1 MIARLRLTI
10 ALAVVLGLGGCASSH
25 VLLHTT
31 TTTTAASSPAPPA
44 TTSTATGTPTA
55 TTTTTVSPAAAHY
68 VAQLRA
74 EEQNLAAA
82 ERRIPTNAST
92 PQALARSTTLLGTAV
107 SRLANGLAA
116 ISPPDAVVSEHARL
130 VAIVRGYAGRLRAA
144 AALARRPRGQ
154 VQASR
159 MLVSATN
166 RASAAFVATL
176 SKIYSTLGV
185 RQP

>member
-1 MIARLRLTI
+1 
-10 ALAVVLGLGGCASSH
+10 
-25 VLLHTT
+25 
-31 TTTTAASSPAPPA
+31 
-44 TTSTATGTPTA
+44 
-55 TTTTTVSPAAAHY
+55 

-92 PQALARSTTLLGTAV
+92 PRALARSTALLAGAV
-107 SRLANGLAA
+107 SRLATGLAA
-116 ISPPDAVVSEHARL
+116 ISPPATVVSEHARL
-130 VAIVRGYAGRLRAA
+130 VAVVRAYAGRLRAA
-144 AALARRPRGQ
+144 AALARRPGRQ

-159 MLVSATN
+159 LLVSATN
-166 RASAAFVATL
+166 RASGAFVATL